1 MKHGASEVVDAGCYT
16 MSVIVRYLPRTIRVR
31 LFKLVYCFEQVRCLW
46 AFLKEEWR
54 ESWEMYGW
62 AFAFGDYA
70 TKAKFWGENAD
81 AFGAWIEK
89 RAYREARKRLSLR

>member
-1 MKHGASEVVDAGCYT
+1 MKHGASEIVDAGCYT

-46 AFLKEEWR
+46 AFLKEEWL
-54 ESWEMYGW
+54 ESWKAYDW

-70 TKAKFWGENAD
+70 TKLEFWIANAD
-81 AFGAWIEK
+81 TFAGVIEK
-89 RAYREARKRLSLR
+89 RAYRGTRKRLLLN